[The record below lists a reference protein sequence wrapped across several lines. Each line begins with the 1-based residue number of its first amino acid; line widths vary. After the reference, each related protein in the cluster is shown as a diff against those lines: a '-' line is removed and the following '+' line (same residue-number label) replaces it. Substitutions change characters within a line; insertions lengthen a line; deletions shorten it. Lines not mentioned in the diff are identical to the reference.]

1 MLFSNCGDCLIK
13 EKKNGLDCLQE
24 FFSNTERIDRF
35 RVTCFVLNFHRQPKS
50 LAGKKYRATA
60 MSKTKII

>member
-35 RVTCFVLNFHRQPKS
+35 RATCFVFEFSSTAQIFGRQ
-50 LAGKKYRATA
+50 
-60 MSKTKII
+60 KIRSGDDE